1 MIEGN
6 NIRVPIPEL
15 SQERRIEIVKVAS
28 KYSED
33 AKITVRNIR
42 RDAME
47 K

>member
-15 SQERRIEIVKVAS
+15 SQERRIESLKLHL
-28 KYSED
+28 
-33 AKITVRNIR
+33 NILR
-42 RDAME
+42 KQKLQLEILEEMQWT